1 MSEIDVLVFPVS
13 GDSADVVIKMINRA
27 QIVRE
32 LQQIVGGRVEQAFS
46 VDNINFL
53 CNEDGVLHDLP
64 CNNFFSEF
72 RGTIVAVREN
82 SSNGA
87 VLPLAIKPENL
98 TKFIAEVVEWY
109 GDS

>member
-1 MSEIDVLVFPVS
+1 
-13 GDSADVVIKMINRA
+13 
-27 QIVRE
+27 
-32 LQQIVGGRVEQAFS
+32 
-46 VDNINFL
+46 
-53 CNEDGVLHDLP
+53 LP